1 LTRLKIRLATTWCSQ
16 PGSWTRLLA
25 RTAHPT
31 KDSKTGMIL
40 EVEPGEAEWNIATV
54 EGLLIT
60 SISNRGGRRG
70 GKLSLRKSWGP

>member
-1 LTRLKIRLATTWCSQ
+1 
-16 PGSWTRLLA
+16 
-25 RTAHPT
+25 
-31 KDSKTGMIL
+31 MIL